1 PRMSAVSPSK
11 ESPDPIEWGVSRAMD
26 LVGLA
31 IDRVAAT
38 PRTTVLITGE
48 SGVGK
53 ELVARAIHRRSARR
67 DKPFVAVNCA
77 GLADRLLEADLF
89 GYAAGAFTGA
99 LPRGRDG
106 LIAAAEGG
114 SILFDEIG
122 ELDLALQ

>member
-1 PRMSAVSPSK
+1 MSANERNAGASSRGAEKTSVPDDSDRCGTARASSMTTASPS
-11 ESPDPIEWGVSRAMD
+11 EETAGPVEWGVSRAMD

-53 ELVARAIHRRSARR
+53 EIVAREIHRRSARR

-77 GLADRLLEADLF
+77 GLADGLLEADLF
-89 GYAAGAFTGA
+89 GYAPG
-99 LPRGRDG
+99 
-106 LIAAAEGG
+106 
-114 SILFDEIG
+114 
-122 ELDLALQ
+122 